1 MNKAEEFRL
10 KTQQYLDELSVAA
23 EEFCN
28 EILLKFEEDEVAAG
42 LYEGSFTA
50 EDVPNILRRHIENLI
65 VPIFK
70 EKGFRVYGVDNT
82 TLFGGRYRVYY
93 VNWKGEEEE

>member
-1 MNKAEEFRL
+1 MSKAVEFRL
-10 KTQQYLDELSVAA
+10 KTQQHLDELGIAA

-28 EILLKFEEDEVAAG
+28 EMLLEFEENEVAAG
-42 LYEGSFTA
+42 LYESSFTA

-82 TLFGGRYRVYY
+82 TLFGGKYRVYH
-93 VNWKGEEEE
+93 VSWKGEEE